1 MCFEIGNK
9 VAVIDDV
16 IKGKVVGFTGK
27 MVVVADDSGMT
38 FHFLPQELV
47 KINKEQNQFSK
58 YNALNTV
65 PAKDESFTNQKKVR
79 RFVKSKNEIIFEVDL
94 HIEKLLKTSK
104 GLDNYDILNYQIAT
118 AKRKLEYC
126 IHKRISKIVFIH
138 GVGEGVLKSELYHLL
153 KQYAVDF
160 YDASFQKYGAGAT
173 EVYIYQNS
181 N

>member
-16 IKGKVVGFTGK
+16 IKGKVIGFAEE
-27 MVVVADDSGMT
+27 MVIVEDNSGMT
-38 FHFLPQELV
+38 FQFLPQELV
-47 KINKEQNQFSK
+47 RINKEQNQMAK
-58 YNALNTV
+58 YNIRNNAIEED
-65 PAKDESFTNQKKVR
+65 KIFTHPKKKR
-79 RFVKSKNEIIFEVDL
+79 PFVKSKNEIIFEVDL
-94 HIEKLLKTSK
+94 HIEKLLKTRK

-126 IHKRISKIVFIH
+126 ILKKISKIVFIH